1 MKQTAFLRIYLLSK
15 GYYFFRR
22 MAGPEVS
29 SRDRK
34 TSLKPVLDGTIITTM
49 TTSWR
54 TVAVVSLLMAGAISH
69 QARAVELKV
78 SRDALERTLKQ
89 QLFSSP
95 DGRYYIKGNVQS
107 ACFVYAESPKLRF
120 VDDRI
125 VVQLK
130 THARLG
136 QRVAGACI
144 GIALSLPAEVSL
156 APDGEGETVGFRD
169 ARVDK
174 VSDHTELNF
183 ILAPFLSREVPSGMK
198 VNAADLLRKA
208 LQGST
213 LTSGYKVSL
222 ERLKIHSVQIQGD
235 DLVVDVDGDIGVQ

>member
-1 MKQTAFLRIYLLSK
+1 
-15 GYYFFRR
+15 
-22 MAGPEVS
+22 
-29 SRDRK
+29 
-34 TSLKPVLDGTIITTM
+34 M

-54 TVAVVSLLMAGAISH
+54 TCAAAVLFLAGALPQSG
-69 QARAVELKV
+69 AVELKV
-78 SRDALERTLKQ
+78 SRDALERTLIK
-89 QLFSSP
+89 QLFNGP
-95 DGRYYIKGNVQS
+95 DGRYYLKGNAQS
-107 ACFVYAESPKLRF
+107 ACYVYAEDPKLKF
-120 VDDRI
+120 VEDRI

-136 QRVAGACI
+136 QRLGGACI

-183 ILAPFLSREVPSGMK
+183 VLTPFLSRQVPSGMK

-208 LQGST
+208 LEGST
-213 LTSGYKVSL
+213 ASSGYKVTL
-222 ERLKIHSVQIQGD
+222 DRLKIHSVLVQEET
-235 DLVVDVDGDIGVQ
+235 LVVDVDGDISVK